1 MEPVALVNKNQ
12 LILLIFIQSMKKKK
26 EHRHYSLAGS
36 KPVSEVVAILGLKK
50 IKDNIIAVK
59 ICSAKPQLSTKKQQ
73 ST

>member
-12 LILLIFIQSMKKKK
+12 LILLIFIQSMKKK
-26 EHRHYSLAGS
+26 EHRHCSLAGS